1 MSNQKKISI
10 HLNSN
15 KPESFK
21 EFINS
26 IKATA
31 FNIKDIEVL
40 VSIDKNDIGMIK
52 VIESI
57 NDSDNLIRYIE
68 TSLIKSFSDAW
79 KPLNT
84 LLQKTSKSVYFI
96 SCVSDDLRF
105 ITKNWD
111 KIILSYEN
119 HYKDDILRIRCSKY
133 RNEVYKDIW
142 ECGYK
147 PDSYSFYTKK
157 WLEIVGKWNPCIGP
171 DTFQECISY
180 YLNNYGKPYQ
190 RNIVNNIIQFKG
202 EEVSTDLNFK
212 ERLSRTRI
220 YYKAFFTLMSYKNQ
234 KRASEAAY
242 KIVTKIS
249 EVNNVKTRMIT
260 INPSK
265 IYFTN
270 LSRRFNFF
278 YYRGSPN
285 HFINTKIKNILFI
298 VWCYMSVLDKP
309 MIIIINF
316 LYNNNYLRKIIKDDK
331 KLKQVESIINRG

>member
-15 KPESFK
+15 KPKSFK

-26 IKATA
+26 IKSTA

-40 VSIDKNDIGMIK
+40 VSIDKNDLEMIK
-52 VIESI
+52 VIGSI
-57 NDSDNLIRYIE
+57 NDENNLIRYIE
-68 TSLIKSFSDAW
+68 TTLIKSFSDAW
-79 KPLNT
+79 KPLNI
-84 LLQKTSKSVYFI
+84 LLQKTSKSVYFV

-105 ITKNWD
+105 ITKDWD
-111 KIILSYEN
+111 KIVLSYEN
-119 HYKDDILRIRCSKY
+119 FYKDDILRIRCSKY

-180 YLNNYGKPYQ
+180 YANNYGELYQ

-202 EEVSTDLNFK
+202 EEVSTDLDFK
-212 ERLSRTRI
+212 ERISRTRI
-220 YYKAFFTLMSYKNQ
+220 YYKAFFILMSYKNQ
-234 KRASEAAY
+234 KKANEAAY
-242 KIVTKIS
+242 KLITKIS
-249 EVNNVKTRMIT
+249 EVNNVKTKIIP
-260 INPSK
+260 INPFK

-270 LSRRFNFF
+270 FARRFNFF
-278 YYRGSPN
+278 YYRGSAN
-285 HFINTKIKNILFI
+285 HFINTKIKNIIFI
-298 VWCYMSVLDKP
+298 AWCYMSILDKLI
-309 MIIIINF
+309 IIIINF
-316 LYNNNYLRKIIKDDK
+316 LYKNNYLKRIIKDDQ
-331 KLKQVESIINRG
+331 KLKQVEEIINRG